1 MLRRRRWQLRRI
13 KLDVVHVLALRRV
26 ELHVSLMAHRK
37 RRISISCAS
46 ILVLNF
52 IASVEP
58 APAICVLPGIAAKS
72 YILDRAVFASL

>member
-46 ILVLNF
+46 IPRSEF
-52 IASVEP
+52 HRER
-58 APAICVLPGIAAKS
+58 
-72 YILDRAVFASL
+72 RAGARDLCFAGYRG